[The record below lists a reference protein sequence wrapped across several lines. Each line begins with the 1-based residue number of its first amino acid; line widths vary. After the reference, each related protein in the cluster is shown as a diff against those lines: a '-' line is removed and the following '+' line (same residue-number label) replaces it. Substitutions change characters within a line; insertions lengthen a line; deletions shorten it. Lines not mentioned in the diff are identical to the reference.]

1 MLCIEDDNNAE
12 LSSFRSYILYKMYI
26 NRFAEIFEEILE
38 GYKKWDNMYIYIRRQ
53 PSTEYKFP
61 YLR

>member
-38 GYKKWDNMYIYIRRQ
+38 GYKK
-53 PSTEYKFP
+53 
-61 YLR
+61 